1 MNKNCFPIGLNM
13 KYVKPEKV
21 LCIKKKFDFSL
32 EKRILDKIYG
42 NERTKA
48 KSTKT
53 HHKKQNIKLQEKDSQ
68 NSPFFF
74 IKRRYKQRFFSE
86 DNLSNSSWSMA
97 GE

>member
-1 MNKNCFPIGLNM
+1 M
-13 KYVKPEKV
+13 Y
-21 LCIKKKFDFSL
+21 KKKFDFSL